1 MAIDN
6 SQVRVYGDLIVDGAT
21 TTINSTTPVQDNK
34 VTLNNGMTGDP
45 ATNMPNGE
53 AGIEVIRGSSAKV
66 AVRWNETTDKWE
78 LTNDGTTYGAI
89 VTVGGSSGISMDTA
103 YNGGSVVTVDNTN
116 VSFDLALTKSFTVSD
131 PTDASKFVVS
141 AGSGADSIKI
151 DTTGGVDID
160 VDGGFVVSDNSGASF
175 ELNTS
180 GEIGI
185 YGASNSTV
193 TLGATGSGWAQL
205 TSQGNTKVSSSGTGV
220 ESIKIDTLGGIDI
233 NAAATSPITMDSGS
247 FSIDGVLASNVSVTG
262 ADLTLST
269 ITSGNVVISSDKNI
283 TFNDEFLTTA
293 LPLGQTGYTGL
304 VTEFAYNS
312 QTGFNW
318 SARDIGITAPTSI
331 IGAINTNRED
341 LWQYVELLA
350 TQGAAVGVAAGA
362 NLIGVDGIVSVIP
375 TGKTLGANSNLQEM
389 LEGIAS
395 SGGGSCKH
403 FASEAAFKT
412 AKAGGEYFNLGTQV
426 YFIDTEREAR
436 VLTQSVNAVEGAD
449 WAYLWST
456 VRPLAGPAFVV
467 ESASVDIDVAGSVA
481 IDGATG
487 ITLDSVAAISLDST
501 AASNF
506 SVAGANLT
514 LSTATSGNV
523 VINAATT
530 VDIDG
535 AAIDMD
541 STGTVTINSGTDKD
555 ITLTTAGTGDVVLA
569 GNGVRASVTGNT
581 GVDAVYVS
589 SSGGVQVTSAG
600 LVDITSGT
608 FSLDTTGAGA
618 DSIKIDTLGGIDID
632 VDGGFRVDDAGGSKI
647 AIGHLAVFEITAAN
661 GLVVDVNGTG
671 NYNTTIVGG
680 SFNLDIVDNS
690 TSSAFKLRTIS
701 GGIDIDTAATKPI
714 TMDSGSFSID
724 GVLAS
729 NVSVTAADL
738 TLSTITSGSLV
749 LGSAGALTLKD
760 SFLTAGLP
768 LSETGHAALTG
779 FAATSIVGAL
789 NEVRLAATSAN
800 TLDEIYDGEAGTR
813 TVTMDNGSVLFKM
826 TDTYEFN
833 VADSA
838 AAKILSVKALAAGDK
853 VDIVGALDVSGDST
867 FDKVTMYGN
876 LDQSNGTVV
885 LNATGNVDIDSTA
898 AFTVD
903 AASFSLDATTASNVT
918 VAGAALTLSTT
929 GAFDVNVTAGK
940 DVVVS
945 AVAFDANLTGALTVD
960 SIGASSITTSGGS
973 LTLATVSSG
982 AVIVSSIGAVTVDG
996 TGISIDGTAASNF
1009 TVNGN
1014 SLTLSTVSSG
1024 NVVVSSAGELTFK
1037 DSRTAAIPFSD
1048 AGATALPG
1056 GATSILGAL
1065 KTAYEKSIDIG
1076 YGEKDVNSTDVTN
1089 DYVVVTIEEL
1099 PINGVTFPATPTA
1112 LRTAGVYASVYL
1124 NGLRLSDTEWK
1135 YNYAGSVKQIT
1146 FNGSNDI
1153 VLVSGDKIMVEV
1165 NKIN

>member
-1 MAIDN
+1 
-6 SQVRVYGDLIVDGAT
+6 
-21 TTINSTTPVQDNK
+21 
-34 VTLNNGMTGDP
+34 
-45 ATNMPNGE
+45 
-53 AGIEVIRGSSAKV
+53 
-66 AVRWNETTDKWE
+66 
-78 LTNDGTTYGAI
+78 
-89 VTVGGSSGISMDTA
+89 
-103 YNGGSVVTVDNTN
+103 
-116 VSFDLALTKSFTVSD
+116 
-131 PTDASKFVVS
+131 
-141 AGSGADSIKI
+141 
-151 DTTGGVDID
+151 
-160 VDGGFVVSDNSGASF
+160 
-175 ELNTS
+175 
-180 GEIGI
+180 
-185 YGASNSTV
+185 
-193 TLGATGSGWAQL
+193 
-205 TSQGNTKVSSSGTGV
+205 
-220 ESIKIDTLGGIDI
+220 
-233 NAAATSPITMDSGS
+233 
-247 FSIDGVLASNVSVTG
+247 
-262 ADLTLST
+262 
-269 ITSGNVVISSDKNI
+269 
-283 TFNDEFLTTA
+283 
-293 LPLGQTGYTGL
+293 
-304 VTEFAYNS
+304 
-312 QTGFNW
+312 
-318 SARDIGITAPTSI
+318 
-331 IGAINTNRED
+331 
-341 LWQYVELLA
+341 
-350 TQGAAVGVAAGA
+350 
-362 NLIGVDGIVSVIP
+362 
-375 TGKTLGANSNLQEM
+375 
-389 LEGIAS
+389 
-395 SGGGSCKH
+395 
-403 FASEAAFKT
+403 
-412 AKAGGEYFNLGTQV
+412 
-426 YFIDTEREAR
+426 
-436 VLTQSVNAVEGAD
+436 
-449 WAYLWST
+449 
-456 VRPLAGPAFVV
+456 
-467 ESASVDIDVAGSVA
+467 
-481 IDGATG
+481 
-487 ITLDSVAAISLDST
+487 
-501 AASNF
+501 
-506 SVAGANLT
+506 
-514 LSTATSGNV
+514 
-523 VINAATT
+523 
-530 VDIDG
+530 
-535 AAIDMD
+535 
-541 STGTVTINSGTDKD
+541 
-555 ITLTTAGTGDVVLA
+555 
-569 GNGVRASVTGNT
+569 
-581 GVDAVYVS
+581 
-589 SSGGVQVTSAG
+589 
-600 LVDITSGT
+600 
-608 FSLDTTGAGA
+608 
-618 DSIKIDTLGGIDID
+618 
-632 VDGGFRVDDAGGSKI
+632 
-647 AIGHLAVFEITAAN
+647 
-661 GLVVDVNGTG
+661 
-671 NYNTTIVGG
+671 
-680 SFNLDIVDNS
+680 
-690 TSSAFKLRTIS
+690 
-701 GGIDIDTAATKPI
+701 
-714 TMDSGSFSID
+714 
-724 GVLAS
+724 
-729 NVSVTAADL
+729 
-738 TLSTITSGSLV
+738 
-749 LGSAGALTLKD
+749 
-760 SFLTAGLP
+760 
-768 LSETGHAALTG
+768 
-779 FAATSIVGAL
+779 L